1 MNKSSQNL
9 RVQVIITGIALILFL
24 VKIAAWLMT
33 NSVAILTDALE
44 STVNVIAGFL
54 GIYSLW
60 VASKP
65 RDAGH
70 PYGHGKVEFISAAVE
85 GALIG
90 LAGILIIIE
99 ALRNLSK
106 PHEITALD
114 KGMIL
119 VGITAAVNFAA
130 GTVCQYYGRKNNS
143 LALIASGKHLKS
155 DVYTTLGILLG
166 LFLLFMTGIK
176 WIDSAVAILF
186 AGIILVTAYRI
197 IRSSLA
203 GIMDEA
209 DEELLRS
216 LVTSLEANRKED
228 WIDLHNLRIIKY
240 GGTLHLDMHLTV
252 PWYFNVHEA
261 HRVVDDISSLVR
273 ENFGESV
280 ELFIHTDGCLDFS
293 CPLCT
298 KNDCSRRKQ
307 EFVKRVP
314 WTMENVVNNSKHRI

>member
-1 MNKSSQNL
+1 
-9 RVQVIITGIALILFL
+9 
-24 VKIAAWLMT
+24 
-33 NSVAILTDALE
+33 
-44 STVNVIAGFL
+44 
-54 GIYSLW
+54 
-60 VASKP
+60 
-65 RDAGH
+65 
-70 PYGHGKVEFISAAVE
+70 VEFISAAVE
-85 GALIG
+85 GTLIG

-99 ALRNLSK
+99 AVRNLSK

-119 VGITAAVNFAA
+119 VGVTAVVNFAA
-130 GTVCQYYGRKNNS
+130 GAVCEHYGKKNNS

-155 DVYTTLGILLG
+155 DVYTTLGILFG
-166 LFLLFMTGIK
+166 LFLLFLTGIK

-186 AGIILVTAYRI
+186 AVIILVTAYRI
-197 IRSSLA
+197 IRSSMA

-209 DEELLRS
+209 DEELLLS
-216 LVTSLEANRKED
+216 LVASLEANRKED

-261 HRVVDDISSLVR
+261 HRVVDDISELVR
-273 ENFGESV
+273 GNFGESV

-298 KNDCSRRKQ
+298 KKDCSQRKQ
-307 EFVKRVP
+307 DFVRRIP